1 MLSVSAHPEV
11 SSKPF
16 YRRIVSMRSESLPGY
31 RKHKLVKE
39 DCPTIE
45 KGFNKILKDM
55 GLRKDAKERAK
66 ERAKAL
72 LLEAVSKLYEIAT
85 TGKLFDE
92 TVQPINKIDFESRDR
107 MRKMLFGV
115 DPTPEELEAR
125 AKWKPPLSHEVAGFD
140 CFDTS
145 LGRIRHEVNFSDH
158 TQTMLGLSYHTNE
171 ASFSLNDTNPHA
183 TLRYHYPRQT
193 HSVKESEIMTS
204 DQLDGVWQ
212 LDIGKGAYALRDATS
227 MDRNYYIYPVF
238 PDDYPLLSFRD
249 TVEYLNYRIK
259 NYYC

>member
-1 MLSVSAHPEV
+1 MLSISNHPEV

-31 RKHKLVKE
+31 RKHKMVKE
-39 DCPTIE
+39 DCSTVE

-66 ERAKAL
+66 AL
-72 LLEAVSKLYEIAT
+72 LLLAASKLYEIAT

-92 TVQPINKIDFESRDR
+92 TVQSVYKIDFEARDR

-125 AKWKPPLSHEVAGFD
+125 ANWKSPLSHGVASFD
-140 CFDTS
+140 CFDIS
-145 LGRIRHEVNFSDH
+145 MGRVRHEVNFSNH
-158 TQTMLGLSYHTNE
+158 SSTMLGLPYHTNE
-171 ASFSLNDTNPHA
+171 VSLSLNDTHPQA

-193 HSVKESEIMTS
+193 HSVKESEIMTP

-212 LDIGKGAYALRDATS
+212 LDMGKGAYALRDATS
-227 MDRNYYIYPVF
+227 LDRNYYIYPIF
-238 PDDYPLLSFRD
+238 REDYSLLSFRD

-259 NYYC
+259 NYHC